1 MKLNLNDISKSCFDW
16 YINQYD
22 CDLTS
27 NTKVLSGYII
37 KEITSILNTD
47 YETVFKKHNAYID
60 LIRLSNALAYINDI
74 NINNWISIETTE

>member
-1 MKLNLNDISKSCFDW
+1 M
-16 YINQYD
+16 
-22 CDLTS
+22 
-27 NTKVLSGYII
+27 
-37 KEITSILNTD
+37 LNTD